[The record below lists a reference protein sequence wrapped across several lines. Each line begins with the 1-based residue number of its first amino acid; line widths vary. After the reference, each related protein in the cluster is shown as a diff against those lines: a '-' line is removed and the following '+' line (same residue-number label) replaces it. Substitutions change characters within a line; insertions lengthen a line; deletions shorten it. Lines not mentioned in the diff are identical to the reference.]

1 MTINLQM
8 NGRWQLW
15 RSVLKC
21 QTYNPVSWALA
32 NSNDIFFY
40 LSSKKMTPET
50 LLIIYSTRKNLSFN
64 IDFKLTSCVIAYAI
78 FSYFGC

>member
-32 NSNDIFFY
+32 NSNDIFFLSELKKDDTRNFAHY
-40 LSSKKMTPET
+40 L
-50 LLIIYSTRKNLSFN
+50 FN
-64 IDFKLTSCVIAYAI
+64 KEEFE
-78 FSYFGC
+78 FQHRF